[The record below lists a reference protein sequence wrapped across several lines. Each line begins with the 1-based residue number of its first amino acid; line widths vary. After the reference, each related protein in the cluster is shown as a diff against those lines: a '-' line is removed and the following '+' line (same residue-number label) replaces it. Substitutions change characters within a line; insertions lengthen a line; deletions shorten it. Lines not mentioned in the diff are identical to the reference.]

1 MNESKV
7 LGKFAR
13 LYVSKITKFGVMLRS
28 FEEKD
33 LEVLL
38 PNNQVKKGTE
48 KGDFYEVFLYKDSED
63 RLIATTQ
70 RPYLS
75 LGETAVL
82 EVKDV
87 TGIGA
92 FLDWGLA
99 KDLLLPFKE
108 QNHRV
113 RPGEECL
120 VALYIDKSGRLAATM
135 NVYSYMSAE
144 SPYQKDDWVKGVI
157 YEISETLG
165 AFVAVDNRYYGLI
178 PKKELYGNYH
188 PGDLVE
194 ARVMKVRE
202 DGKLDL
208 SPRQKAYMQMDE
220 DAQLVLK
227 VIDEFDGVLPFN
239 DKARPETIQR
249 EFQMSKNAFKRAV
262 GRLLKE
268 NKIRITEKTIE
279 RI

>member
-1 MNESKV
+1 MIE
-7 LGKFAR
+7 LGKIQLLVVQR
-13 LYVSKITKFGVMLRS
+13 EKEFGVYLG
-28 FEEKD
+28 EKKED
-33 LEVLL
+33 KNSVLL
-38 PNNQVKKGTE
+38 PKKQVPEGT
-48 KGDFYEVFLYKDSED
+48 KVGDSLEVFVYKDSQD
-63 RLIATTQ
+63 RLIATTN
-70 RPYLS
+70 RPKLQV
-75 LGETAVL
+75 GETAVL
-82 EVKDV
+82 TVKDV
-87 TGIGA
+87 AKIGA
-92 FLDWGLA
+92 FLDMGLE